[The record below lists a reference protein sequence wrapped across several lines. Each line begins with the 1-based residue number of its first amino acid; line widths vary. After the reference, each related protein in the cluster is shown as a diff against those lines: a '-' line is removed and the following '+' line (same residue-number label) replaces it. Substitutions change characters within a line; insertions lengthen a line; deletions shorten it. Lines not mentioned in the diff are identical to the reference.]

1 MPPVPGKEGICS
13 CVFGVMTDAFYQ
25 RFQKKWDEVTELPPQ
40 TVGPFTPYYKM
51 VTKRLK
57 VMPLPLLFIL
67 SVVCVVGLFFL
78 LGSAIT
84 RIVSLLQK
92 GF

>member
-1 MPPVPGKEGICS
+1 
-13 CVFGVMTDAFYQ
+13 MTDALYE
-25 RFQKKWDEVTELPPQ
+25 RFQKKWDETMELPPQ

-57 VMPLPLLFIL
+57 VMPIPILLLMSAVLIVIL
-67 SVVCVVGLFFL
+67 FYI
-78 LGSAIT
+78 LGSGIT
-84 RIVSLLQK
+84 FLTSVLQR

>member
-1 MPPVPGKEGICS
+1 MK
-13 CVFGVMTDAFYQ
+13 DALYE
-25 RFQKKWDEVTELPPQ
+25 RFQKRWMETTDLPPQ

-57 VMPLPLLFIL
+57 VMPLPILILLSLGVIIA
-67 SVVCVVGLFFL
+67 LFFL
-78 LGSAIT
+78 LGSGVT
-84 RIVSLLQK
+84 FLTSLLQR

>member
-1 MPPVPGKEGICS
+1 MS
-13 CVFGVMTDAFYQ
+13 DARYE
-25 RFQKKWDEVTELPPQ
+25 RFQKKWNEVTDLPPQ

-57 VMPLPLLFIL
+57 VMPLPKLIIISIICILALFYIFGSGITFLASIL
-67 SVVCVVGLFFL
+67 Q
-78 LGSAIT
+78 
-84 RIVSLLQK
+84 R

>member
-1 MPPVPGKEGICS
+1 MS
-13 CVFGVMTDAFYQ
+13 DALYG
-25 RFQKKWDEVTELPPQ
+25 RFQKKWNEVTDLPPQ

-57 VMPLPLLFIL
+57 VMPLPKLIIISIICILALFYIFGSGITFLASIL
-67 SVVCVVGLFFL
+67 Q
-78 LGSAIT
+78 
-84 RIVSLLQK
+84 R

>member
-1 MPPVPGKEGICS
+1 MS
-13 CVFGVMTDAFYQ
+13 DARYE
-25 RFQKKWDEVTELPPQ
+25 RFQKKWNEVTDLPTQ

-51 VTKRLK
+51 ITKRLK
-57 VMPLPLLFIL
+57 VMPLPKLIFI
-67 SVVCVVGLFFL
+67 SIVCILALFFIF
-78 LGSAIT
+78 GSGIT

>member
-1 MPPVPGKEGICS
+1 
-13 CVFGVMTDAFYQ
+13 MTDAFYE
-25 RFQKKWDEVTELPPQ
+25 RFQKRWGEITDLPPQ

-57 VMPLPLLFIL
+57 VMPFPMLMLLSIMAILALFFIL
-67 SVVCVVGLFFL
+67 GSGITFLASV
-78 LGSAIT
+78 
-84 RIVSLLQK
+84 LQR

>member
-1 MPPVPGKEGICS
+1 MS
-13 CVFGVMTDAFYQ
+13 DARYE
-25 RFQKKWDEVTELPPQ
+25 RFQKKWNEVTDLPPQ

-57 VMPLPLLFIL
+57 IMPLPKLIIISIICILALFYIFGSGITFLASIL
-67 SVVCVVGLFFL
+67 Q
-78 LGSAIT
+78 
-84 RIVSLLQK
+84 R